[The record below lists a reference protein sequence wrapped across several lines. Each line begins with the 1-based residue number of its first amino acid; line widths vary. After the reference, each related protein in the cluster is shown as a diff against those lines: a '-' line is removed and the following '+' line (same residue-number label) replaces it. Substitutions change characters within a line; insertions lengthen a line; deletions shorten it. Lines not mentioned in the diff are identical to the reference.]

1 MTATL
6 HEPNTPLGRFG
17 IETLSDAGH
26 RYVATLPAAPWT
38 NPHTGRPSLAPLAV
52 LVDYVG
58 GMVNHHRRAPDEWT
72 VSSELTLELVPG
84 AADLVAAAPGSKIV
98 ASARPVGPKGRTCL
112 GACELTLGEQ
122 TVALG
127 SVRSVHITIPATV
140 AAQSHSYPPADPPRS
155 AELGE
160 LMCVRV
166 GDAGA
171 EADAL
176 LWQAP
181 SPVLDNSMG
190 VVHGGVAAAGCEL
203 AGAAALDQGSDG
215 PETASLTVSYLRPFR
230 SAAGSHYRA
239 RVSGAGGRRGV
250 AEVEAI
256 SGDGRTA
263 LQARVIAYR

>member
-26 RYVATLPAAPWT
+26 RYVATLPAARWT

-72 VSSELTLELVPG
+72 VSSELALELVPG

-112 GACELTLGEQ
+112 GTCELTLEQ
-122 TVALG
+122 QTIAVG
-127 SVRSVHITIPATV
+127 SVRSVHISIPATV
-140 AAQSHSYPPADPPRS
+140 ATQSHSYPPADPLRS
-155 AELGE
+155 GELAE

-166 GDAGA
+166 GDAGPD
-171 EADAL
+171 DAL

-203 AGAAALDQGSDG
+203 VAAAALDGAG
-215 PETASLTVSYLRPFR
+215 TEPETALLTVSYLRPFR
-230 SAAGSHYRA
+230 SAATSHYRA

-256 SGDGRTA
+256 GGDGRTA
-263 LQARVIAYR
+263 LQARVTAYR